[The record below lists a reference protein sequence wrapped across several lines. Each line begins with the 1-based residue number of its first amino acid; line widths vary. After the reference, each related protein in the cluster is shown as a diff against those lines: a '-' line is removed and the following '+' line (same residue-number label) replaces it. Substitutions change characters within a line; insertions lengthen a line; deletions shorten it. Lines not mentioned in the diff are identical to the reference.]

1 MNLLRSFTLSLL
13 LFFSDHCLLI
23 TDDCCKA
30 NPWQSLKEGDQ
41 LASELLKQVDTKKQE
56 TGPHPFFA
64 RCAPES
70 NLSESELNTQAS
82 SLAAKDPVS
91 QMIINS
97 SASRPRIK
105 LDAATDPL
113 FQTAQ
118 KVSDTP
124 LTIIGGSET
133 KLTEIT
139 QTGRDE
145 TLTCEETGEEAEYT
159 CKSYLLVT
167 LKEDRG
173 PPQQGS
179 LEIPSYT
186 LYDGWRGQNGIIPR
200 NSFDASAQ
208 SALKHY
214 ISSRIGLPSEQVE
227 VSPPVYS
234 RQVVEYP
241 AKGWTHWYSIYVLP
255 YSYRP
260 LIKVPQF
267 AWDNRCGALEAK
279 ADAGGCSYVSKVCTQ
294 GPETRLIGGVS
305 VYAPCWEETYTY
317 SCSHPSVND
326 CGPLRARGCVQIA
339 SNCKQKVGS
348 VCVVYQQ
355 TYQCK
360 GEQKTT
366 YSIKGGQTPF
376 CLDGNCRDQSWDSN
390 DELGS
395 ALAQLSLLKE
405 LQGQFKNPS
414 IFKGDDNYCSKQV
427 LSFKDCC
434 GSLGGWGT
442 DLGLAGC
449 SSQEKLLSQRR
460 KKGLCHFVGTYCAKK
475 VLGQCVTKKSSY
487 CCFGSKLLKVFHEQG
502 RPQIGLGWGEAEFP
516 LCRGFTIEEIQRIDF
531 SKLDLREVF
540 EDLMKTYS
548 PDKLKG
554 TATHLKDRLEIIQ
567 KGIIPNSKNPPQQRK
582 EG

>member
-1 MNLLRSFTLSLL
+1 MIHESSETRSHFKIDVEKDPFVRGSQEIMN
-13 LFFSDHCLLI
+13 
-23 TDDCCKA
+23 
-30 NPWQSLKEGDQ
+30 NPLEAIGGKGTKCEEK
-41 LASELLKQVDTKKQE
+41 LAPME
-56 TGPHPFFA
+56 TGD
-64 RCAPES
+64 ES
-70 NLSESELNTQAS
+70 
-82 SLAAKDPVS
+82 
-91 QMIINS
+91 
-97 SASRPRIK
+97 
-105 LDAATDPL
+105 
-113 FQTAQ
+113 F
-118 KVSDTP
+118 
-124 LTIIGGSET
+124 
-133 KLTEIT
+133 
-139 QTGRDE
+139 
-145 TLTCEETGEEAEYT
+145 TCEETGEEAEYT

-179 LEIPSYT
+179 LEIPSHT
-186 LYDGWRGQNGIIPR
+186 LYEGRYGLKGLISRG
-200 NSFDASAQ
+200 SFDVTAQ
-208 SALKHY
+208 AALKQY
-214 ISSRIGLPSEQVE
+214 ISSRIGVPSEQVE
-227 VSPPVYS
+227 VSPPLYL
-234 RQVVEYP
+234 RQVTEYP
-241 AKGWTHWYSIYVLP
+241 ARGWTYTYSMYRIP
-255 YSYRP
+255 YTYHS

-267 AWDNRCGALEAK
+267 AWDNRCGALESR
-279 ADAGGCSYVSKVCTQ
+279 ADKGECSYVSKVCTQ

-554 TATHLKDRLEIIQ
+554 TATHLKDRLETIQ
-567 KGIIPNSKNPPQQRK
+567 RGMMPNSKIPSQQRK